1 MLPSLFGR
9 NPPRPVL
16 TVIHIHCLL
25 GFAQYL
31 FTLHD
36 RPFHFNA
43 ASWLMPEIH
52 YTRFPGKLPTCC
64 GLVSDTINHLDMSL
78 TTNKSKKSATSWKKV
93 CGVVME
99 FGKRHGTTDTT
110 DQLGS
115 RQLVAD
121 LSRTCNGE
129 ADVMDFGLKCLR
141 VTAAS

>member
-78 TTNKSKKSATSWKKV
+78 TTNKSKKSATSWKKSLWCCNGIWETTRHNGHNGPTWLAPTC
-93 CGVVME
+93 CG
-99 FGKRHGTTDTT
+99 F
-110 DQLGS
+110 
-115 RQLVAD
+115 VAD
-121 LSRTCNGE
+121 LQRGS
-129 ADVMDFGLKCLR
+129 
-141 VTAAS
+141 